1 MMNSKVN
8 KVAQEAD
15 TPIHVETS
23 DKPKWGAKYAFLCY
37 LTVAVGVLIV
47 AASTGLLLHF
57 SGFNLAEPPY
67 PISLVSIPV
76 NEISILLMTL
86 AFIKRSGAN
95 IGQMGFR
102 RISAAAV
109 LKMIILGAALLLLT
123 ATVGATQNAILG
135 HDPAEQIF
143 AKFVVPRTQIQLVFL
158 VVFAMVLVGPI
169 EELFA
174 RAYIQKGLENHFGR
188 VKGLLLASLLFGM
201 LHALNVV
208 RAIIPTFV
216 AGLFLGYIW
225 QKTGR
230 NTTSVAVLHGAY
242 DSIALTLAFLFGA

>member
-23 DKPKWGAKYAFLCY
+23 DKPRWGAKYAFLCY

-47 AASTGLLLHF
+47 AASTGLLLRF

-158 VVFAMVLVGPI
+158 VIFAMVLVGPI
-169 EELFA
+169 EE
-174 RAYIQKGLENHFGR
+174 
-188 VKGLLLASLLFGM
+188 LFGM

-216 AGLFLGYIW
+216 AGLFLGYVW

-242 DSIALTLAFLFGA
+242 DSIALMLAFLFGA